1 MSRHS
6 FCVIDKKHPTDM
18 ISYQEIESQ
27 MSRLLNKLLERQWH
41 AIVSINI
48 DGYKKPF
55 YTTKRT
61 RLGCF

>member
-1 MSRHS
+1 MSRQS

-27 MSRLLNKLLERQWH
+27 MSRLLKELLERHWH
-41 AIVSINI
+41 EIVSINT
-48 DGYKKPF
+48 DVYKKPF

-61 RLGCF
+61 